1 MYTILYCNSLGV
13 VSLKRKREERR
24 FVDSNIVLM
33 LHCCNG
39 FLKQVLNI
47 CFKLDDIVPLYGST
61 IKISFLGTV
70 GITALRALNLFKKSY
85 GLLYNF

>member
-47 CFKLDDIVPLYGST
+47 CFKLDDFVPRNGST
-61 IKISFLGTV
+61 IKSFF
-70 GITALRALNLFKKSY
+70 LRAVFPEHKVCLNRILWIA
-85 GLLYNF
+85 L